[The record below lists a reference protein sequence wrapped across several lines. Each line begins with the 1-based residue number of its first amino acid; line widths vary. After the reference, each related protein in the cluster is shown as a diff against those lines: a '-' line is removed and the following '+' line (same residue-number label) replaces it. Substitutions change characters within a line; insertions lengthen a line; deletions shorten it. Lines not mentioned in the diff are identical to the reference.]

1 MSRQKKQKAFNDQQ
15 ITASDS
21 YRNLAANLGTKRD
34 KASYGEFVDNELS
47 NHQLYTMY
55 SNSWLAAAII
65 DYPAEDATRNWRNWK
80 ADTEQIN
87 KIEAIEKRLSL
98 KEKVQEAQ
106 KAADLFGW
114 SVIYINTRQDK
125 QEQPLQINEEIR
137 SLVVLSGDTVT
148 YKEIVT
154 DIDSDWFG
162 QPEYFEFR
170 SKDKQ
175 VTVHASRFALFYGAK
190 APAGF
195 GGYAGARLGISR
207 IKSTMESIN
216 QVSSALANTASLIF
230 EAKVDVFKIKDLA
243 RILADKSCDGAGMVT
258 NRMTLQALIKGINGA
273 LVLDAEDEYDQKSAN
288 LSGLAEICNLFLKAF
303 AGAARIPVTRL
314 FGRESAG
321 LSGSGDGDERTYN
334 DRIKDLQSTGFSPAL
349 RRIDDCILYQALGSR
364 PLDIYYEWAPLRN
377 KTEVE
382 NADILGKIAT
392 AARTLLGQ
400 SGGEVIPA
408 DVISEAVSNT
418 LIESGSLPGLEQ
430 AIKKYGNIAEQNNLV
445 GGEDDEI

>member
-1 MSRQKKQKAFNDQQ
+1 M
-15 ITASDS
+15 
-21 YRNLAANLGTKRD
+21 
-34 KASYGEFVDNELS
+34 
-47 NHQLYTMY
+47 
-55 SNSWLAAAII
+55 
-65 DYPAEDATRNWRNWK
+65 
-80 ADTEQIN
+80 
-87 KIEAIEKRLSL
+87 
-98 KEKVQEAQ
+98 
-106 KAADLFGW
+106 
-114 SVIYINTRQDK
+114 
-125 QEQPLQINEEIR
+125 
-137 SLVVLSGDTVT
+137 T

-288 LSGLAEICNLFLKAF
+288 LSGLAEICNLFLKTF
-303 AGAARIPVTRL
+303 VGAARIPVTRL

-321 LSGSGDGDERTYN
+321 KQIGR
-334 DRIKDLQSTGFSPAL
+334 AH
-349 RRIDDCILYQALGSR
+349 
-364 PLDIYYEWAPLRN
+364 
-377 KTEVE
+377 V
-382 NADILGKIAT
+382 
-392 AARTLLGQ
+392 
-400 SGGEVIPA
+400 
-408 DVISEAVSNT
+408 
-418 LIESGSLPGLEQ
+418 
-430 AIKKYGNIAEQNNLV
+430 
-445 GGEDDEI
+445 